1 MRKTAGRSLLWQTF
15 FRYGGLLIAAAVVFG
30 AVVGYQNVSVLVRES
45 ETLIASFL
53 TTSAAWM
60 DARVAE
66 MDAIA
71 YHIVDSSLLYPYEIF
86 RNGYTA
92 AQATNLLNSYKN
104 ANAYLSDI
112 VLYYDESVAALFD
125 AEPRYFTTTGPMDA
139 ETFWHYIHPVSSGRL
154 SPGLVVTMP
163 QQSMLIHPVTET
175 VKNQERRFLL
185 YLTPAGKMPMWEN
198 HRGLILFFI
207 EESVVNEGLARTAL
221 LYDGVLGVYNTDGD
235 AMYRYGEAP
244 QTLDGHILDMVQDAG
259 GQPVIA
265 HTGSGVCVALRTQ
278 AHGLTYVLT
287 LPAGFN
293 APAIYSAIAS
303 LLPFV
308 ALLTI
313 LALWGAYLLLRPL
326 FRPMQQLKDML
337 RPYSLQS
344 DESLSGIV
352 YSIRELEAHRDRL
365 ESLGS
370 QRATLA
376 RIQFL
381 HNLLQGAFQSR
392 EEMESQMRLCECDCG
407 AARYVV
413 LCCRLV
419 PAPETNER
427 ILDLCAA
434 AMHVLTE
441 TDRLADEVRFAVP
454 EGGPNEVSVL
464 CGLPPETDASAHL
477 ESLYHTARAVFE
489 GETGAKLVCACSE
502 VGSGLM
508 EVSALYLHARSA
520 LSGAFVRGNA
530 RLLRWEGTRR
540 DANIGW
546 YPVELEEALHRALTF
561 AKADEACLLARRI
574 EAEVR
579 ARELPEYA
587 AKSVCLS
594 LVRNLLRL
602 EASLQTGVEDDQPYR
617 TLIARI
623 EAPGTT
629 LDGFAGALCEMCED
643 FCARR
648 ARAAAPG
655 DAQQREHCRQ
665 VKDFFQSH
673 YPDSTLTLAGIAA
686 RFHLSE
692 GHLSRIFKACTG
704 TSVMQYLDTLR
715 MENAKALLRRTD
727 ASLDE
732 ILKRCGYVD
741 KSNFIRKFRR
751 HNGVTP
757 MNYREM
763 MRIQKRSQTDA

>member
-45 ETLIASFL
+45 ETLIASSL

-125 AEPRYFTTTGPMDA
+125 AEPRYFTTTGPMNA

-365 ESLGS
+365 ESLGQPARDAGADS
-370 QRATLA
+370 VPAQPAAGRVPKPRRDGKPDAPLRMRLRGGALRRALLPPCARAGDQRA
-376 RIQFL
+376 
-381 HNLLQGAFQSR
+381 HPG
-392 EEMESQMRLCECDCG
+392 
-407 AARYVV
+407 
-413 LCCRLV
+413 
-419 PAPETNER
+419 P
-427 ILDLCAA
+427 
-434 AMHVLTE
+434 
-441 TDRLADEVRFAVP
+441 VRRR
-454 EGGPNEVSVL
+454 
-464 CGLPPETDASAHL
+464 H
-477 ESLYHTARAVFE
+477 ARAD
-489 GETGAKLVCACSE
+489 GDRPPG
-502 VGSGLM
+502 
-508 EVSALYLHARSA
+508 R
-520 LSGAFVRGNA
+520 RG
-530 RLLRWEGTRR
+530 
-540 DANIGW
+540 
-546 YPVELEEALHRALTF
+546 PV
-561 AKADEACLLARRI
+561 
-574 EAEVR
+574 
-579 ARELPEYA
+579 
-587 AKSVCLS
+587 
-594 LVRNLLRL
+594 
-602 EASLQTGVEDDQPYR
+602 
-617 TLIARI
+617 
-623 EAPGTT
+623 
-629 LDGFAGALCEMCED
+629 
-643 FCARR
+643 RR
-648 ARAAAPG
+648 AGGRAERSVGAVRAAAG
-655 DAQQREHCRQ
+655 DGRQRASGKPVPHG
-665 VKDFFQSH
+665 
-673 YPDSTLTLAGIAA
+673 AG
-686 RFHLSE
+686 
-692 GHLSRIFKACTG
+692 
-704 TSVMQYLDTLR
+704 
-715 MENAKALLRRTD
+715 
-727 ASLDE
+727 
-732 ILKRCGYVD
+732 
-741 KSNFIRKFRR
+741 
-751 HNGVTP
+751 GV
-757 MNYREM
+757 
-763 MRIQKRSQTDA
+763 